1 MVQILNRCAGPKWNW
16 QPHLYNVNLLKPCS
30 CACLLHCRCW
40 EWHLSSR
47 LSQQERGTRALT
59 GSDSRRCHLLGW
71 QSSTWFSL
79 YCAATATAGVF
90 LWECRRMSA
99 ACFWS
104 VTVKTDWW
112 LSLTD
117 SQALIY
123 RCGYIL
129 HLQILT
135 FNKAGRLRS
144 TVKISC
150 VLFVFLFCV
159 SYSFG
164 AKWEPKSWTD
174 CVYTLSSAL
183 GDACHGANALCWL
196 CVWHSYITNTSHWG
210 PQSGDCLSFCLPEN
224 GTEMGEFLKI
234 TSGPSLSLFF
244 CVPRQPL
251 K

>member
-1 MVQILNRCAGPKWNW
+1 M
-16 QPHLYNVNLLKPCS
+16 
-30 CACLLHCRCW
+30 
-40 EWHLSSR
+40 
-47 LSQQERGTRALT
+47 
-59 GSDSRRCHLLGW
+59 
-71 QSSTWFSL
+71 
-79 YCAATATAGVF
+79 
-90 LWECRRMSA
+90 
-99 ACFWS
+99 
-104 VTVKTDWW
+104 
-112 LSLTD
+112 
-117 SQALIY
+117 
-123 RCGYIL
+123 

-234 TSGPSLSLFF
+234 TSGPFALPLFLCPTAASEIERENEAKERRERMQGVERKGGWWVCLSSHALGK
-244 CVPRQPL
+244 QI
-251 K
+251 